1 MDSGLA
7 DWIGGGGGGGL
18 RQRRVGWQGGSIE
31 EGSFASLRMTE
42 KRERQKIN
50 AEVTEISRGHRELRG
65 KMRRCVGSVRE
76 RGKGLGGADPDAG
89 GGGFA

>member
-18 RQRRVGWQGGSIE
+18 RQRRVGSQDASIKE
-31 EGSFASLRMTE
+31 RSFATLRMTE

-50 AEVTEISRGHRELRG
+50 AEVAEISRGHRELGG
-65 KMRRCVGSVRE
+65 KMRRCVGFVRE
-76 RGKGLGGADPDAG
+76 WEKELGGADPDAG